1 MKYLFIY
8 EHLDQGGIET
18 LIVRMSNWLVK
29 NDHDVILYLERGGEL
44 EELLDSKVTTII
56 RGKQFKYIF
65 NPQKISHIINNVSI
79 DCIYTFGPKASFIG
93 GSIYSSLDNK
103 NSINF
108 FSGIY
113 HPKEFNIYG
122 KFTLR
127 SIFHRNFFKKYLKLY
142 TQVFMSKEVK
152 LGIEDSIKFGFENSI
167 IWPLAINIPKNTF
180 TGKPKTFKIVS
191 IGRYV
196 EFKSYNLYMFDVFKT
211 LVNRGM
217 KITWEIYGDG
227 PLKEKMLKLASNSE
241 FENRIKVNGEVPYSR
256 IPAVIQDASVF
267 IGMGTTIL
275 EVGSY
280 GVPTIPAIAY
290 SKMPFT
296 YGYLHDLP
304 YYSLGERLESDP
316 VVPIADL
323 ISELYHSTENYF
335 EEFRNKTKKYVS
347 EYSVDTLM
355 SNFIHFTS
363 KEDFRSK
370 VDKYPNHLSLLYFYI
385 SYYAYYRQKLAIRK
399 NYSLAKSTIVILWEK
414 LHSKIK

>member
-1 MKYLFIY
+1 
-8 EHLDQGGIET
+8 
-18 LIVRMSNWLVK
+18 
-29 NDHDVILYLERGGEL
+29 
-44 EELLDSKVTTII
+44 
-56 RGKQFKYIF
+56 
-65 NPQKISHIINNVSI
+65 
-79 DCIYTFGPKASFIG
+79 
-93 GSIYSSLDNK
+93 
-103 NSINF
+103 
-108 FSGIY
+108 
-113 HPKEFNIYG
+113 
-122 KFTLR
+122 
-127 SIFHRNFFKKYLKLY
+127 
-142 TQVFMSKEVK
+142 
-152 LGIEDSIKFGFENSI
+152 
-167 IWPLAINIPKNTF
+167 
-180 TGKPKTFKIVS
+180 
-191 IGRYV
+191 
-196 EFKSYNLYMFDVFKT
+196 
-211 LVNRGM
+211 
-217 KITWEIYGDG
+217 
-227 PLKEKMLKLASNSE
+227 MLKLASNSE

-414 LHSKIK
+414 LQSKIK